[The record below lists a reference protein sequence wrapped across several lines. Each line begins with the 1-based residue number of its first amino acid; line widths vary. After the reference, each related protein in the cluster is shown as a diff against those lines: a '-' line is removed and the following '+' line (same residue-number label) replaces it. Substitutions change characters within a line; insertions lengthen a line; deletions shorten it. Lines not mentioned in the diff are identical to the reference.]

1 MMDDSRVTYLALGK
15 ENIPLLLTL
24 KATREIAT
32 RYGGLE
38 ELGNK
43 MLESTD
49 WTGMIDEIVWLIA
62 TLANQCILIENLE
75 NRSNKPLLTTTE
87 LELKMDPY
95 EITSYREAI
104 LAALQ
109 AGQKQHVQ
117 SEGESKNVQA
127 E

>member
-1 MMDDSRVTYLALGK
+1 MIDDSRVTYLVLGK
-15 ENIPLLLTL
+15 EKIPLLLTL

-43 MLESTD
+43 MLESMD
-49 WTGMIDEIVWLIA
+49 LNGMIDEIVWLIVV
-62 TLANQCILIENLE
+62 LANQCILIENLE
-75 NRSNKPLLTTTE
+75 NKTNKPLLTADE

-95 EITSYREAI
+95 EMTSYREAI

-117 SEGESKNVQA
+117 SEEEPKNA
-127 E
+127 

>member
-1 MMDDSRVTYLALGK
+1 MMDDSRVTYLALGNEK
-15 ENIPLLLTL
+15 IPLLLTL
-24 KATREIAT
+24 KATREIAA

-43 MLESTD
+43 MLESVD
-49 WTGMIDEIVWLIA
+49 WAGMIDEIVWLIA

-75 NRSNKPLLTTTE
+75 NKTNKPLITPGE

-95 EITSYREAI
+95 EIASYREAI
-104 LAALQ
+104 LATLQ

-117 SEGESKNVQA
+117 SEDEPKNA
-127 E
+127 

>member
-1 MMDDSRVTYLALGK
+1 MIDDSRVTYLVLGK
-15 ENIPLLLTL
+15 EKIPLLLTL

-43 MLESTD
+43 MLDSMD
-49 WTGMIDEIVWLIA
+49 LNGMIDEIVWLIVV
-62 TLANQCILIENLE
+62 LANQCILIENLE
-75 NRSNKPLLTTTE
+75 NKTNKPLLTPNE

-95 EITSYREAI
+95 DMTSYREAI

-109 AGQKQHVQ
+109 AGQRQHVQ
-117 SEGESKNVQA
+117 SEEEPKNA
-127 E
+127 

>member
-1 MMDDSRVTYLALGK
+1 MIDDSRVTYLVLGK
-15 ENIPLLLTL
+15 EKIPLLLTL

-43 MLESTD
+43 MLESMD
-49 WTGMIDEIVWLIA
+49 LNGMIDEIVWLIVV
-62 TLANQCILIENLE
+62 LANQCILIENLE
-75 NRSNKPLLTTTE
+75 NKTNKPLLTENE

-95 EITSYREAI
+95 DMTSYREAI

-109 AGQKQHVQ
+109 AGQRQHVQ
-117 SEGESKNVQA
+117 SEEEPKNA
-127 E
+127 

>member
-1 MMDDSRVTYLALGK
+1 MIDDSRVTYLVLGK
-15 ENIPLLLTL
+15 EKIPLLLTL

-43 MLESTD
+43 MLESMD
-49 WTGMIDEIVWLIA
+49 LNGMIDEIVWLIVV
-62 TLANQCILIENLE
+62 LANQCILIENLE
-75 NRSNKPLLTTTE
+75 NKTNKPLLTSTE
-87 LELKMDPY
+87 LELRMDPY
-95 EITSYREAI
+95 EMTSYREAI

-117 SEGESKNVQA
+117 SEEEPKNA
-127 E
+127 

>member
-1 MMDDSRVTYLALGK
+1 MIDDSRVTYLVLGK
-15 ENIPLLLTL
+15 EKIPLLLTL

-38 ELGNK
+38 ELGNN
-43 MLESTD
+43 MLESMD
-49 WTGMIDEIVWLIA
+49 LTGMIDEIVWLIVV
-62 TLANQCILIENLE
+62 LANQCILIDNLE
-75 NRSNKPLLTTTE
+75 NKTNKPLLTPNE

-95 EITSYREAI
+95 EMTSYREAI

-117 SEGESKNVQA
+117 SEEEPKNA
-127 E
+127 

>member
-1 MMDDSRVTYLALGK
+1 MIDDSRVTYLVLGK
-15 ENIPLLLTL
+15 EKIPLLLTL

-43 MLESTD
+43 MLESMD
-49 WTGMIDEIVWLIA
+49 LNGMIDEIVWLIVV
-62 TLANQCILIENLE
+62 LANQCILIENLE
-75 NRSNKPLLTTTE
+75 NKTNKPLLTANE

-95 EITSYREAI
+95 DMTSYREAI

-109 AGQKQHVQ
+109 AGQRQHVQ
-117 SEGESKNVQA
+117 SEEEPKNA
-127 E
+127 

>member
-1 MMDDSRVTYLALGK
+1 MMDDSRVTYLVLGK
-15 ENIPLLLTL
+15 TKIPLLLTL

-43 MLESTD
+43 MLESMD
-49 WTGMIDEIVWLIA
+49 WAGMIDEIVWLIA

-75 NRSNKPLLTTTE
+75 NKTNQPLLTPTE

-104 LAALQ
+104 LATLQ
-109 AGQKQHVQ
+109 AGQKQQVQ
-117 SEGESKNVQA
+117 SEEEPKNA
-127 E
+127 LAG

>member
-1 MMDDSRVTYLALGK
+1 MMDDSRVTYLVLGK
-15 ENIPLLLTL
+15 ERIPLLLTL

-43 MLESTD
+43 MLESMD
-49 WTGMIDEIVWLIA
+49 WAGMIDEIVWLIA
-62 TLANQCILIENLE
+62 ILANQCILIENLE
-75 NRSNKPLLTTTE
+75 NKANKPLITPGE

-117 SEGESKNVQA
+117 SEDESKNV
-127 E
+127 

>member
-1 MMDDSRVTYLALGK
+1 MIDDSRVTYLVLGK
-15 ENIPLLLTL
+15 EKIPLLLTL

-43 MLESTD
+43 MLESMD
-49 WTGMIDEIVWLIA
+49 LTGMIDEIVWLIVV
-62 TLANQCILIENLE
+62 LANQCILIENLE
-75 NRSNKPLLTTTE
+75 NKTNKPLLTANE

-95 EITSYREAI
+95 DVTSYREAI

-117 SEGESKNVQA
+117 SEEEPKNA
-127 E
+127 

>member
-1 MMDDSRVTYLALGK
+1 MIDDSRVTYLVLGK
-15 ENIPLLLTL
+15 EKLPLLLTL
-24 KATREIAT
+24 KATRDIAT

-43 MLESTD
+43 MLESMD
-49 WTGMIDEIVWLIA
+49 LNGMIDEIVWLIVV
-62 TLANQCILIENLE
+62 LANQCILIDNLE
-75 NRSNKPLLTTTE
+75 NKTNKPLLTPNE

-95 EITSYREAI
+95 DMTSYREAI

-117 SEGESKNVQA
+117 SEEEPKNA
-127 E
+127 

>member
-1 MMDDSRVTYLALGK
+1 MIDDSRVAYLVLGK
-15 ENIPLLLTL
+15 EKIPLLLTL

-43 MLESTD
+43 MLESMD
-49 WTGMIDEIVWLIA
+49 LNGMIDEIVWLIVV
-62 TLANQCILIENLE
+62 LANQCILIENLE
-75 NRSNKPLLTTTE
+75 NKTNKPLLTANE

-95 EITSYREAI
+95 DMTSYREAI

-117 SEGESKNVQA
+117 SEEEPKNA
-127 E
+127 

>member
-1 MMDDSRVTYLALGK
+1 MIDDSRVTYLVLGK
-15 ENIPLLLTL
+15 EKIPLLLTL

-43 MLESTD
+43 MLESMD
-49 WTGMIDEIVWLIA
+49 WTGMIDEIVWLIVV
-62 TLANQCILIENLE
+62 LANQCILIDNLE
-75 NRSNKPLLTTTE
+75 NKTNKPLLTPNE
-87 LELKMDPY
+87 LELRMDPY
-95 EITSYREAI
+95 EMTSYREAI

-117 SEGESKNVQA
+117 SEEEPKNA
-127 E
+127 